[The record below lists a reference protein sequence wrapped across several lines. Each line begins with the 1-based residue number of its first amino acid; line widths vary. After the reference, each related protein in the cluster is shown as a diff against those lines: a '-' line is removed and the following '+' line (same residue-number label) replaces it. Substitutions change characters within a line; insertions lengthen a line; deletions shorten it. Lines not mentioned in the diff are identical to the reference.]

1 VIWLLASLIVVAVV
15 ACVTYPLLRPPRIR
29 EEEEGE
35 EELLSRKEAILSAK
49 EDLQFDYELG
59 NLSAEERRE
68 LEQKYEARALP
79 VPQQVDHPS
88 PSGNQDVEREIAALR
103 RVVKEKRFCS
113 RCGVPTNP
121 ADSFCSR
128 CGARLKGGKI

>member
-1 VIWLLASLIVVAVV
+1 MIWLLASLIVAAVL
-15 ACVTYPLLRPPRIR
+15 AYIAYPLLRPPQIR
-29 EEEEGE
+29 EKEDGE
-35 EELLSRKEAILSAK
+35 EELLSRKEALLGAI
-49 EDLQFDYELG
+49 EELQFDYELG

-79 VPQQVDHPS
+79 VPREMDHPS
-88 PSGNQDVEREIAALR
+88 ASGSEDVEREIAALR

-113 RCGVPTNP
+113 RCGGPTSP

-128 CGARLKGGKI
+128 CGARLKGGRT